1 MLQAFV
7 SLKHQQPPRTES
19 GLQSFLEALT
29 SAAYSPPTFFC
40 TNLDATPQS
49 YTVDGLTQA
58 CLHQKCKFAVVRGD
72 DPLFWQ
78 ATILMPDKEGLG
90 ALFFQFESDTSA
102 CPTADQV
109 IEFTKKLYK
118 NLEPRIIRAGDSEA
132 REKLKSRHGLVLMPG
147 LGRVEWLQVVH
158 PDVYGELYNP
168 SELVAAPAYA
178 AEIWEDGALFL
189 RVYGDPKDWDNEE
202 NISLA
207 NFIPG
212 FLAGTANVTDGEK
225 EKQNVRIIEK
235 LWNRANKTAE
245 RAAEIFDPPSSNA
258 AAVAKP
264 TPVAPKP
271 EPVVAKPTPVAPK
284 PEPVVAK
291 PEPVVAKPEPV
302 APKPEPVV
310 AKPEPVV
317 AKPEPD
323 EDFDDLLVAEPT
335 DELDDLLVA
344 EPETEDAAEATAEP
358 ALKDPPSPAEVASI
372 ISEQSADIELDS
384 KSVTRLDTLF
394 DQTIYRA
401 QDAKTGDRVFIAF
414 SPTEDKLRVLDKL
427 EDFAAFLQ
435 AESLNVQ
442 ESDRAAIVD
451 CVKRYHRPYVTY
463 IDSVDDV
470 SGSAGSD
477 PRLKEFEAIVKP
489 AHFDVSDETQQLH
502 VWAYNPRNSG
512 LEEILIRQFED
523 WPLTMEIKRHILELK
538 EPTDVA
544 AEVKTKKKKK
554 KKKKAENPNQRR
566 VILLGVLL
574 LILALAAL
582 AYVYILG
589 ADPQSLWH
597 Y

>member
-264 TPVAPKP
+264 TPVAP
-271 EPVVAKPTPVAPK
+271 
-284 PEPVVAK
+284 
-291 PEPVVAKPEPV
+291 
-302 APKPEPVV
+302 
-310 AKPEPVV
+310 KPEPVV